1 MDRAVR
7 ILTGLSSDLEILKHT
22 GTGEREPTLW
32 GPDSPTNSIPEAP
45 DAAKVC
51 PTPCAEGENKAETH
65 KIRLKEN
72 LWALGNIPQ
81 PENPCSH
88 I

>member
-7 ILTGLSSDLEILKHT
+7 ILTGLSSDCRAVSHPSSEILKHT
-22 GTGEREPTLW
+22 GTGDREPTLW

-45 DAAKVC
+45 AAAKVC
-51 PTPCAEGENKAETH
+51 PTPCAERENKAETH

-72 LWALGNIPQ
+72 LWARGNIP
-81 PENPCSH
+81 
-88 I
+88 